1 MLAGLLRPI
10 VDRLGWPLWFTV
22 ALAVPLAI
30 AIEPGRE
37 TLGYGQVNI
46 LLFALI
52 MADLI
57 GLRWRSR
64 RGTHYAATDG
74 PLLRFVYGGAWAGAG
89 IGLATAVKLTPALF
103 IAYLLI
109 TRQWRVAATAIGT
122 TIGVTLATFAHR
134 RRRVADV
141 LRQRALADRTGRRRR
156 HDAQPVARR
165 PAGPAVRLDRDAR
178 PALARRSRC

>member
-1 MLAGLLRPI
+1 MVLAALLRPI

-22 ALAVPLAI
+22 ALAMPLAM
-30 AIEPGRE
+30 AIEPVRE

-52 MADLI
+52 MADLV

-74 PLLRFVYGGAWAGAG
+74 PLLRFVYGGAWAGVG

-103 IAYLLI
+103 IGYLLI
-109 TRQWRVAATAIGT
+109 TRQWRVAATADRHH
-122 TIGVTLATFAHR
+122 HR
-134 RRRVADV
+134 RRRWRPSRSSATS
-141 LRQRALADRTGRRRR
+141 RGPTSAACCGRPSGS
-156 HDAQPVARR
+156 AP
-165 PAGPAVRLDRDAR
+165 PT
-178 PALARRSRC
+178 